1 MNTFGL
7 NINTISE
14 GMFQKISGVNDGGGI
29 DEFVMIDELVF
40 VDDHHLFE
48 VDTEEID
55 FTNEATIKLAE
66 SKETFEINYNE
77 QNGAEYPLKL
87 TGHLVE
93 DRHNNNTYDPEAI
106 IKCLMIFDEETNTWS
121 LEIVKSSYHVNTGEF
136 DNFET
141 SNSASSDDS
150 SSNDSSSENGNDKDD
165 SDSGE
170 LTLNPEFVELA
181 SMMKTSLSQENGINN
196 LNHTRN
202 LR

>member
-1 MNTFGL
+1 MLTLAETGHQDIINKFG
-7 NINTISE
+7 E
-14 GMFQKISGVNDGGGI
+14 
-29 DEFVMIDELVF
+29 EFEFRIGSSFKKKNL
-40 VDDHHLFE
+40 E

-77 QNGAEYPLKL
+77 QNG
-87 TGHLVE
+87 
-93 DRHNNNTYDPEAI
+93 
-106 IKCLMIFDEETNTWS
+106 TWS

-141 SNSASSDDS
+141 SN
-150 SSNDSSSENGNDKDD
+150 
-165 SDSGE
+165 SGE

-196 LNHTRN
+196 LNHTS
-202 LR
+202 

>member
-1 MNTFGL
+1 MLTLAETGHQDIINKFG
-7 NINTISE
+7 E
-14 GMFQKISGVNDGGGI
+14 
-29 DEFVMIDELVF
+29 EFEFRIGSSFKKKNL
-40 VDDHHLFE
+40 E

-106 IKCLMIFDEETNTWS
+106 KKCLMIFDEETNTWS

-141 SNSASSDDS
+141 S
-150 SSNDSSSENGNDKDD
+150 SELQEFAIKFDEMDD

-196 LNHTRN
+196 LNHTS
-202 LR
+202 

>member
-1 MNTFGL
+1 MLTLAETGHQDIINKFG
-7 NINTISE
+7 E
-14 GMFQKISGVNDGGGI
+14 
-29 DEFVMIDELVF
+29 EFEFRIGSSFKKKNL
-40 VDDHHLFE
+40 E

-106 IKCLMIFDEETNTWS
+106 KKCLMIFDEETNTWS

-196 LNHTRN
+196 LNHTS
-202 LR
+202 

>member
-1 MNTFGL
+1 M
-7 NINTISE
+7 
-14 GMFQKISGVNDGGGI
+14 V
-29 DEFVMIDELVF
+29 V
-40 VDDHHLFE
+40 E

-55 FTNEATIKLAE
+55 FTNEATIKFPE

-77 QNGAEYPLKL
+77 QNG
-87 TGHLVE
+87 
-93 DRHNNNTYDPEAI
+93 
-106 IKCLMIFDEETNTWS
+106 TWS

-170 LTLNPEFVELA
+170 STLNPEFVELT
-181 SMMKTSLSQENGINN
+181 SMMKTSLNQENRINN
-196 LNHTRN
+196 LNCTKIKINNKLNVAANHN
-202 LR
+202 SCPMSLEQFLGGGEKEENDDENGSSS